1 VVREPEAPKYVSGA
15 CAASDVLTILKDK
28 MWEIDPIDLWTAA
41 ALVVGYSLPFLA
53 LEIEFK
59 LQELK
64 RRAEDKEI
72 QKALLRRLTGH
83 D

>member
-1 VVREPEAPKYVSGA
+1 VRLFSG
-15 CAASDVLTILKDK
+15 K
-28 MWEIDPIDLWTAA
+28 MWEIDPVDLWTAVVM
-41 ALVVGYSLPFLA
+41 VVGFSLPFFA

-59 LQELK
+59 LRELK
-64 RRAEDKEI
+64 ERAIEREI

>member
-1 VVREPEAPKYVSGA
+1 
-15 CAASDVLTILKDK
+15 
-28 MWEIDPIDLWTAA
+28 MWEIDPVDLWTAA
-41 ALVVGYSLPFLA
+41 VLVVGYSLPFFA

-59 LQELK
+59 LRELK
-64 RRAEDKEI
+64 QRAIEREI

>member
-1 VVREPEAPKYVSGA
+1 
-15 CAASDVLTILKDK
+15 
-28 MWEIDPIDLWTAA
+28 MWEIDPVDLWTAA

-64 RRAEDKEI
+64 QRAIDREI
-72 QKALLRRLTGH
+72 QKAILRRLAGH

>member
-1 VVREPEAPKYVSGA
+1 LKSFLGA
-15 CAASDVLTILKDK
+15 LILKDK
-28 MWEIDPIDLWTAA
+28 MWGIDPVDLWTAV
-41 ALVVGYSLPFLA
+41 ALVVGYSLPFFA

-64 RRAEDKEI
+64 RRATEREI
-72 QKALLRRLTGH
+72 QKAILRRFTGH

>member
-1 VVREPEAPKYVSGA
+1 
-15 CAASDVLTILKDK
+15 

-41 ALVVGYSLPFLA
+41 ALVIGYSLPFLV

-59 LQELK
+59 LQDLK
-64 RRAEDKEI
+64 RRAEAKEI
-72 QKALLRRLTGH
+72 QKALLRRLTGR

>member
-1 VVREPEAPKYVSGA
+1 
-15 CAASDVLTILKDK
+15 
-28 MWEIDPIDLWTAA
+28 MWGIDPVDLWTAA
-41 ALVVGYSLPFLA
+41 ILLVGYSLPFFA

-59 LQELK
+59 LRELIE
-64 RRAEDKEI
+64 RAIEREI

>member
-1 VVREPEAPKYVSGA
+1 MYLRVAWALHKV
-15 CAASDVLTILKDK
+15 TDK
-28 MWEIDPIDLWTAA
+28 MWEIDPVDLWTAVV
-41 ALVVGYSLPFLA
+41 LVVGYSLPFLA

-59 LQELK
+59 VKDLK
-64 RRAEDKEI
+64 RRAEDREI